1 MSPNTPPMAR
11 YDSKRVD
18 GKVDAFS
25 CSITWLTSRYGFTV
39 TDVQGSALLINGTT
53 IDVDKPRRYPH
64 LSDFVV
70 RLWRDL
76 LSVSVLQRL
85 GRTGSPSPSKATTLN
100 KVSR

>member
-18 GKVDAFS
+18 GKMDEFS
-25 CSITWLTSRYGFTV
+25 CSVTQLTSRYGFIV
-39 TDVQGSALLINGTT
+39 TDVQGSPLLINGTT
-53 IDVDKPRRYPH
+53 IDVDKPQRYPH

-76 LSVSVLQRL
+76 LSVSVLQRSGL
-85 GRTGSPSPSKATTLN
+85 AGSTSPSEATTLN